1 MDGLSSDMSD
11 SFSGCTGKTGVDI
24 CIHFSPVSEFLVLL
38 TDVSR
43 KELHLR
49 RWLIDKVYIP

>member
-11 SFSGCTGKTGVDI
+11 SFSGCTEKTGVDV
-24 CIHFSPVSEFLVLL
+24 CIQLSTVSEALML
-38 TDVSR
+38 TDVSS

-49 RWLIDKVYIP
+49 RWLIDKVCIL

>member
-11 SFSGCTGKTGVDI
+11 SFSGCTEKAGVDV
-24 CIHFSPVSEFLVLL
+24 CIQLSPVSEFLML
-38 TDVSR
+38 TDISS

-49 RWLIDKVYIP
+49 R